1 MNTLE
6 SKWTEKLQEFSS
18 KRKNNAIETEEKIKN
33 LSPQTFKTKKS
44 KLIMRI

>member
-18 KRKNNAIETEEKIKN
+18 KHKSNAIETEEKMKN
-33 LSPQTFKTKKS
+33 SSLQTFKTKKS